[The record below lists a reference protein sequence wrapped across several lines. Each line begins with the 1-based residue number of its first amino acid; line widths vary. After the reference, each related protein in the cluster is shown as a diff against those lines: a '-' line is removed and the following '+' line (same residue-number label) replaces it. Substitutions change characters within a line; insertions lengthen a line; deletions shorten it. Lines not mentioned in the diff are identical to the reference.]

1 MTTVSS
7 LTNLVT
13 ATGSIQAQ
21 TSGTSG
27 ISFTWV
33 ILLVLIVFWVFMIV
47 QSRRR
52 KQQQLQQRA
61 GMEPGTRVMLT
72 SGIIGTLVERTPD
85 TMVVEVA
92 DGVQLTVVPGA
103 IARTLPTLEPSFDTD
118 AGEEDAVYTD
128 TTSEADRA
136 TTDRAT
142 DGDRV
147 TTDRAADADIVDV
160 DPTDG
165 GTRRRESGTGESAVS
180 EGR

>member
-1 MTTVSS
+1 VTTVSS
-7 LTNLVT
+7 VTSLVSAAGSTTAQT
-13 ATGSIQAQ
+13 ATG
-21 TSGTSG
+21 GG

-33 ILLVLIVFWVFMIV
+33 ILLILILFWVFMIV

-72 SGIIGTLVERTPD
+72 SGILGTLVERTPD

-103 IARTLPTLEPSFDTD
+103 IARTLPTLDPTVD
-118 AGEEDAVYTD
+118 ADGDDLREDADPGEPTYTD
-128 TTSEADRA
+128 TTTA
-136 TTDRAT
+136 
-142 DGDRV
+142 GDRDNSAH
-147 TTDRAADADIVDV
+147 DRVLDL
-160 DPTDG
+160 DPTDSSTTG
-165 GTRRRESGTGESAVS
+165 GREPGPGESAVH

>member
-1 MTTVSS
+1 VTTVSS
-7 LTNLVT
+7 VTSLVSAAGSTTAQT
-13 ATGSIQAQ
+13 ATG
-21 TSGTSG
+21 GSG

-33 ILLVLIVFWVFMIV
+33 ILLILILFWVFMIV

-72 SGIIGTLVERTPD
+72 SGILGTLVERTPD

-103 IARTLPTLEPSFDTD
+103 IARTLPTLDPTVDADEDDALREDAD
-118 AGEEDAVYTD
+118 AGAPTYTD
-128 TTSEADRA
+128 TTTASDRDA
-136 TTDRAT
+136 SSH
-142 DGDRV
+142 DRV
-147 TTDRAADADIVDV
+147 LDL
-160 DPTDG
+160 DPTDSSTTG
-165 GTRRRESGTGESAVS
+165 GREPGPGESAVH

>member
-7 LTNLVT
+7 VTSLVS
-13 ATGSIQAQ
+13 AAGSIQAQ
-21 TSGTSG
+21 TSGSSG

-33 ILLVLIVFWVFMIV
+33 ILLVLILFWVFMIV

-103 IARTLPTLEPSFDTD
+103 IARTLPTLDPTVD
-118 AGEEDAVYTD
+118 ADADDVGEDADLEERTDTD
-128 TTSEADRA
+128 TTAE
-136 TTDRAT
+136 
-142 DGDRV
+142 GDRDFS
-147 TTDRAADADIVDV
+147 TDDRVVDV
-160 DPTDG
+160 DPGEDSTPG
-165 GTRRRESGTGESAVS
+165 RRDTGTGESAVH

>member
-1 MTTVSS
+1 VTTVSS
-7 LTNLVT
+7 VTNLVG

-21 TSGTSG
+21 TAGGSG

-61 GMEPGTRVMLT
+61 SMDPGTRVMLT

-103 IARTLPTLEPSFDTD
+103 IARTLPTLDPTVDADADDVRGDTDTEPS
-118 AGEEDAVYTD
+118 YTD
-128 TTSEADRA
+128 TTAAGDSQYADD
-136 TTDRAT
+136 DR
-142 DGDRV
+142 
-147 TTDRAADADIVDV
+147 IVDV
-160 DPTDG
+160 DPGETPAG
-165 GTRRRESGTGESAVS
+165 GRRDPGTGESAVH